1 VHMQKV
7 LEKVLDSSTWGAREI
22 VEGLSRFGEWQI
34 VESVK
39 GPCTDEVK
47 MSYVPV
53 FIDNL
58 SVASANPPPSSS
70 PSTF

>member
-1 VHMQKV
+1 MQKV

-47 MSYVPV
+47 MSYVPAD
-53 FIDNL
+53 FMERIHE
-58 SVASANPPPSSS
+58 NPRLY
-70 PSTF
+70 